1 MTHDDKVK
9 HIYKELK
16 EKYPEIDYKMMHHF
30 MKKMPAEAYIAFLF
44 YENEEN
50 DDFHLRNK
58 MQYDKSV
65 ELFEWVENKGTGAK
79 WTCEDILKLASINF
93 ESKDYTKYDYCYVM
107 NMLWS
112 DYCNV
117 FQDASYYLKMAKNYL
132 EDPDYMGE
140 ASERAFCNARKRIK
154 FHYDD

>member
-1 MTHDDKVK
+1 
-9 HIYKELK
+9 
-16 EKYPEIDYKMMHHF
+16 
-30 MKKMPAEAYIAFLF
+30 
-44 YENEEN
+44 
-50 DDFHLRNK
+50 

>member
-1 MTHDDKVK
+1 MTHNDKVK

-16 EKYPEIDYKMMHHF
+16 EKYPDIDHKMMYHF
-30 MKKMPAEAYIAFLF
+30 MKKMPVEAYIAFLF

-65 ELFEWVENKGTGAK
+65 ELLEWVENKGTGAK

-93 ESKDYTKYDYCYVM
+93 ESKDYTKYDFCYVM